1 MSSNCARR
9 LLQQSSSSAKAFL
22 SSGPRI
28 SLPSVASG
36 PTKLGG
42 LPSPASRLS
51 RRHNLFSKSRV
62 RMELACG
69 ESLMPL
75 HSVTASA
82 LLKSMLSSGVGQ
94 WGCLSEEGRAS
105 SIA

>member
-36 PTKLGG
+36 TTKLGG

-82 LLKSMLSSGVGQ
+82 LLKSMLSSGVAV
-94 WGCLSEEGRAS
+94 GCLSEEGRAS